1 MGKRKIDK
9 TQQASRLDSGRPES
23 WTTMSKKAEKGSQ
36 AKVRRRQT
44 NKGPYTLDESYPR
57 RSLRRRR
64 FWRDAIRCARKKWVR
79 PVAPAMLCNIRKTTT
94 PCQCLREGH
103 ERDTLRIWR
112 RTLRRARA
120 ANMSYQDG
128 TSIDAV
134 VASSPHRRKRI
145 SFDVPLR
152 VGTHSG
158 AHAISDEDPSS

>member
-1 MGKRKIDK
+1 M
-9 TQQASRLDSGRPES
+9 
-23 WTTMSKKAEKGSQ
+23 
-36 AKVRRRQT
+36 
-44 NKGPYTLDESYPR
+44 
-57 RSLRRRR
+57 
-64 FWRDAIRCARKKWVR
+64 
-79 PVAPAMLCNIRKTTT
+79 APAMLCNIRKSTT
-94 PCQCLREGH
+94 PCRVCGEGH

-120 ANMSYQDG
+120 ANMLHRDG